1 VGFSPL
7 RRVIPPGSG
16 RLTMSGRREFGSAGL
31 LEAAP
36 DAIVGVGADGLI
48 ALVNAQAERLFGYGR
63 AELLGQP
70 IELLVPEDVRAA
82 HPGHRLRYERD
93 AHPRPMGA
101 GTPLAGRRKDGSQFP
116 AEISLSPIDTEHGRL
131 VAAAVRDV
139 SDRIRAEAKFRG
151 LLEAAPDAIV
161 GVTPDGRISL
171 VNAQTER
178 LFGYDRAELVGEPVE
193 ILVPEYARDR
203 HPAHRDGYLHDLA
216 PRPMG
221 AEMQLAGR
229 RKDGSHFPA
238 EISLSSIDT
247 EDGVLVS
254 AAVRDVSARVR
265 AEAKFR
271 SLLEAAPDAIVG
283 VTPDGRISLVN
294 AQTER
299 LFGYARDELVG
310 QPIEML
316 VPDRVRGVHPSHRNG
331 YFDQPQP
338 RPMGAG
344 MELAGRRKDG
354 TEFPCEISLSS
365 IDTEDGVLV
374 SAAVR
379 DVTERRRAA
388 EAQNRLA
395 TIVQSSHDAIMG
407 KTLSGL
413 ITSWNP
419 GAERLYGYREAEIL
433 GRSAEV
439 LFPADRRSNELA
451 ILSRI
456 AAGERVEQYQTERL
470 CKDGSIV
477 QVSLTMSPIAD
488 AAGTIIGVAS
498 VSRDISD
505 RQRAEAKFRGLLEAA
520 PDAIVGVTPDG
531 TITLVNAQVE
541 RLFGYHRDELLG
553 QPVEILVP
561 GYARDRHPAHR
572 DGYLHDPAPRPMGA
586 GMPLAGR
593 RKDGSHFPAEI
604 SLSSIDTEDGVLVSA
619 AIRDVSA
626 RTRAEAK
633 FRGLLEAAP
642 DAIVGVA
649 PDGQITL
656 VNAQAERL
664 FGYHREE
671 LLGHPIEILVPDRAC
686 SVHPSRRDGYFRQ
699 PQPRPMGA
707 GMQLAARRK
716 DGTEFPAEIS
726 LSALDTEDG
735 PMVSAA
741 IRDVTDRIE
750 AQAERERLK
759 TAAERERL
767 EAQLHQSQR
776 LESLGQLAGGVAH
789 DFNNLLAVMLNYTT
803 FVAEEVN
810 VAAAQDGGR
819 WRQVGHDIVQIQRA
833 GQRATELTHQLLAF
847 GRREVVRPQVLNLN
861 TVVSEIEALLR
872 RTLGEHI
879 QLHTTL
885 AGDLWPVLVD
895 PGQLE
900 QVLVNLAVNA
910 RDAMPD
916 GGTLSI
922 HTTNITIDDTT
933 PATVRGP
940 ALPAGRHVKLRVADT
955 GTGIPADIVERVF
968 EPFFTTKPKGEG
980 TGLGL
985 ATVYGIITQAGGHA
999 EITSAPG
1006 VGTAFTILLPATDQQ
1021 PAATD
1026 QPAPTTARSRG
1037 GETIL
1042 VVEDEEALREVTRRI
1057 LTRNGYHVMTAHSGP
1072 EALKTAEHAPDPIH
1086 LLLTDVIM
1094 PHMLGKELATKL
1106 RALDPGIRVLYMSG
1120 YAQPVLASQ
1129 GTLDPGVILV
1139 EKPFSEPALLDR
1151 VRTVLDTPNPS

>member
-1 VGFSPL
+1 MVA
-7 RRVIPPGSG
+7 RRGSG
-16 RLTMSGRREFGSAGL
+16 SNAL

-36 DAIVGVGADGLI
+36 DAIVGVGADGVI

-63 AELLGQP
+63 EELLGQP
-70 IELLVPEDVRAA
+70 IELLVPEDARVV
-82 HPGHRLRYERD
+82 HPGHRQRYLND

-101 GTPLAGRRKDGSQFP
+101 GMQLAGRRKDGSRFP
-116 AEISLSPIDTEHGRL
+116 AEISLSPIDTEQGLL

-139 SDRIRAEAKFRG
+139 SDRVKAQAKFRG

-161 GVTPDGRISL
+161 GVTVDGRISL

-178 LFGYDRAELVGEPVE
+178 LFGYSRDELVGEPVE

-203 HPAHRDGYLHDLA
+203 HPAHRDGYLDDPA

-221 AEMQLAGR
+221 AGMQLAGR

-247 EDGVLVS
+247 EDGRLVS
-254 AAVRDVSARVR
+254 AAVRDVSDRVK

-271 SLLEAAPDAIVG
+271 GLLEAAPDAIVG
-283 VTPDGRISLVN
+283 VTADGCISLVN
-294 AQTER
+294 AQAER
-299 LFGYARDELVG
+299 LFGYRRDELVG
-310 QPIEML
+310 QQVEIL
-316 VPDRVRGVHPSHRNG
+316 VPDRVRHMHPAHRDG
-331 YFDQPQP
+331 YFTQPQA

-344 MELAGRRKDG
+344 VELVARRKDG

-388 EAQNRLA
+388 EAQSRLA

-407 KTLSGL
+407 KTLDGV

-419 GAERLYGYREAEIL
+419 GAERLYGYRTEEMIGRPAEI
-433 GRSAEV
+433 
-439 LFPADRRSNELA
+439 LFPADRRATEDRILA
-451 ILSRI
+451 RI
-456 AAGERVEQYQTERL
+456 AGGERVEAYQTERL
-470 CKDGSIV
+470 RKDGSTIA
-477 QVSLTMSPIAD
+477 VSLSMSPITD
-488 AAGTIIGVAS
+488 AAGAIVGVAS
-498 VSRDISD
+498 VSRDVSE

-531 TITLVNAQVE
+531 
-541 RLFGYHRDELLG
+541 
-553 QPVEILVP
+553 
-561 GYARDRHPAHR
+561 
-572 DGYLHDPAPRPMGA
+572 
-586 GMPLAGR
+586 
-593 RKDGSHFPAEI
+593 
-604 SLSSIDTEDGVLVSA
+604 
-619 AIRDVSA
+619 
-626 RTRAEAK
+626 
-633 FRGLLEAAP
+633 
-642 DAIVGVA
+642 
-649 PDGQITL
+649 QIAL

-664 FGYHREE
+664 FGYHRDE
-671 LLGHPIEILVPDRAC
+671 LLDQPIEILVPDRARHL
-686 SVHPSRRDGYFRQ
+686 HPAHRTGYFTH

-726 LSALDTEDG
+726 LSSIDTEDG
-735 PMVSAA
+735 QVVSAA
-741 IRDVTDRIE
+741 IRDVTDRLE
-750 AQAERERLK
+750 AQTERERLK
-759 TAAERERL
+759 ATAERERL

-789 DFNNLLAVMLNYTT
+789 DFNNLLAVMLNYTA
-803 FVAEEVN
+803 FIAEEIT
-810 VAAAQDGGR
+810 AAAAADSDQR
-819 WRQVGHDIVQIQRA
+819 WNAVYHDILQIQRA
-833 GQRATELTHQLLAF
+833 GERATELTHQLLAF

-861 TVVSEIEALLR
+861 TVVAEVEALLR

-879 QLHTTL
+879 QLHTDL
-885 AGDLWPVLVD
+885 APDLWPVLAD

-922 HTTNITIDDTT
+922 TTTNRTIDEHA
-933 PATVRGP
+933 PRPGLRP
-940 ALPAGRHVKLRVADT
+940 GRHVQLRVADT
-955 GTGIPADIVERVF
+955 GTGIPSDIAERVF

-980 TGLGL
+980 SGLGL

-999 EITSAPG
+999 DIRSA
-1006 VGTAFTILLPATDQQ
+1006 VGAGTTFIALLPATDQQ
-1021 PAATD
+1021 PTPKE
-1026 QPAPTTARSRG
+1026 QPAPATTSNHG

-1057 LTRNGYHVMTAHSGP
+1057 LTRNGYHVLTAANGP
-1072 EALKTAEHAPDPIH
+1072 EALKTAEDTTDPIH

-1094 PHMLGKELATKL
+1094 PHMLGKELATKISDL
-1106 RALDPGIRVLYMSG
+1106 NPHIRILYMSG

-1129 GTLDPGVILV
+1129 GTLDPGVTLV
-1139 EKPFSEPALLDR
+1139 EKPFSETDLLTR
-1151 VRTVLDTPNPS
+1151 VREVLDTSNPTTNRRHSSPSASITHRDPGR

>member
-1 VGFSPL
+1 M
-7 RRVIPPGSG
+7 PGQ
-16 RLTMSGRREFGSAGL
+16 REFGSAGL

-36 DAIVGVGADGLI
+36 DAIIGVGTDGLI

-70 IELLVPEDVRAA
+70 IELLVPEDVRDA
-82 HPGHRLRYERD
+82 HPGHRLRYEND

-101 GTPLAGRRKDGSQFP
+101 GTPLAGRRKDGSRFP
-116 AEISLSPIDTEHGRL
+116 AEISLSPIDTEYGRV

-139 SDRIRAEAKFRG
+139 SDRVRAEAKFRG

-161 GVTPDGRISL
+161 GVTTDGRISL

-178 LFGYDRAELVGEPVE
+178 LFGYG
-193 ILVPEYARDR
+193 
-203 HPAHRDGYLHDLA
+203 
-216 PRPMG
+216 
-221 AEMQLAGR
+221 
-229 RKDGSHFPA
+229 
-238 EISLSSIDT
+238 
-247 EDGVLVS
+247 
-254 AAVRDVSARVR
+254 
-265 AEAKFR
+265 
-271 SLLEAAPDAIVG
+271 
-283 VTPDGRISLVN
+283 
-294 AQTER
+294 
-299 LFGYARDELVG
+299 RDELVG
-310 QPIEML
+310 QPIEIL
-316 VPDRVRGVHPSHRNG
+316 VPDRVRAVHPGHRDG
-331 YFDQPQP
+331 YFRQPQP

-374 SAAVR
+374 SAAIR

-433 GRSAEV
+433 GRNADV
-439 LFPADRRSNELA
+439 LFPSDRRSNEAA
-451 ILSRI
+451 ILPRI
-456 AAGERVEQYQTERL
+456 ARGERVEQYQTERVR
-470 CKDGSIV
+470 KDGSTV
-477 QVSLTMSPIAD
+477 MVSLSMSPITD
-488 AAGTIIGVAS
+488 ATGTIIGVAS

-531 TITLVNAQVE
+531 TIALVNAQVE

-553 QPVEILVP
+553 QLVEVLVP

-572 DGYLHDPAPRPMGA
+572 DSYLHDPAPRPMGA

-593 RKDGSHFPAEI
+593 RKDGSQFPAEI
-604 SLSSIDTEDGVLVSA
+604 SLSSIDTEDGKLVSA
-619 AIRDVSA
+619 AIRDVSD
-626 RTRAEAK
+626 RVRAEAK

-649 PDGQITL
+649 PDGLITL

-664 FGYHREE
+664 FGYHRDE
-671 LLGHPIEILVPDRAC
+671 LLGQPIEILVPDRVR
-686 SVHPSRRDGYFRQ
+686 SLHPGRRTGYFND

-726 LSALDTEDG
+726 LSAMDTEDG

-741 IRDVTDRIE
+741 IRDVTDRLE

-767 EAQLHQSQR
+767 EAQLHQAQR

-789 DFNNLLAVMLNYTT
+789 DFNNLLAVMLNYAT
-803 FVAEEVN
+803 FVAEEIN
-810 VAAAQDGGR
+810 DAVAADGGR
-819 WRQVGHDIVQIQRA
+819 WRQVGHDILQIQRA
-833 GQRATELTHQLLAF
+833 GERATELTHQLLAF

-861 TVVSEIEALLR
+861 TVVSEIEALLH

-879 QLHTTL
+879 QLHAALT
-885 AGDLWPVLVD
+885 GDLWPVLAD

-900 QVLVNLAVNA
+900 QVLVNFAVNA

-922 HTTNITIDDTT
+922 HTTNITIEDATT
-933 PATVRGP
+933 TRRGSS
-940 ALPAGRHVKLRVADT
+940 LRAGRHVKLRVADT

-985 ATVYGIITQAGGHA
+985 ATVYGIITQAGGHV

-1006 VGTAFTILLPATDQQ
+1006 AGTAFTILLPATDQQ
-1021 PAATD
+1021 PTATE
-1026 QPAPTTARSRG
+1026 QPVTAIVHSGG

-1057 LTRNGYHVMTAHSGP
+1057 LARNGYQVLTAHSGP
-1072 EALKTAEHAPDPIH
+1072 EALKTAAHATDPIH

-1094 PHMLGKELATKL
+1094 PHMLGKELATKI
-1106 RALDPGIRVLYMSG
+1106 RDLDPNTRVLYMSG

-1129 GTLDPGVILV
+1129 GTLDLGVILV
-1139 EKPFSEPALLDR
+1139 EKPFSEPDLLER
-1151 VRTVLDTPNPS
+1151 VRTVLDTPNPPS

>member
-1 VGFSPL
+1 V
-7 RRVIPPGSG
+7 
-16 RLTMSGRREFGSAGL
+16 
-31 LEAAP
+31 
-36 DAIVGVGADGLI
+36 
-48 ALVNAQAERLFGYGR
+48 
-63 AELLGQP
+63 
-70 IELLVPEDVRAA
+70 
-82 HPGHRLRYERD
+82 
-93 AHPRPMGA
+93 
-101 GTPLAGRRKDGSQFP
+101 
-116 AEISLSPIDTEHGRL
+116 

-139 SDRIRAEAKFRG
+139 TDRVRAEAKFRG

-161 GVTPDGRISL
+161 GVTPNGRISL

-178 LFGYDRAELVGEPVE
+178 LFGYGRDELVGELVE
-193 ILVPEYARDR
+193 MLVPEYARDR
-203 HPAHRDGYLHDLA
+203 HPQHRDGYLHDPA

-221 AEMQLAGR
+221 AGMQLSGR

-254 AAVRDVSARVR
+254 AAVRDVSGRVR

-294 AQTER
+294 AQAER
-299 LFGYARDELVG
+299 LFGYGRDELVG
-310 QPIEML
+310 ESIELL
-316 VPDRVRGVHPSHRNG
+316 VPDRVRGVHPSHRTG
-331 YFDQPQP
+331 YFHQPQP

-344 MELAGRRKDG
+344 MELAARRKDR

-374 SAAVR
+374 SAAIR

-388 EAQNRLA
+388 EAQSRLA

-407 KTLSGL
+407 KTLTGV

-419 GAERLYGYREAEIL
+419 GAERLYGYREAEIVG
-433 GRSAEV
+433 GRAEV
-439 LFPADRRSNELA
+439 LFPADGRANELA
-451 ILSRI
+451 ILARI
-456 AAGERVEQYQTERL
+456 AGGERVEQYQTERL
-470 CKDGSIV
+470 RKDGSTV
-477 QVSLTMSPIAD
+477 MVSLTMSPIAD
-488 AAGTIIGVAS
+488 ATGAIIGVAS

-505 RQRAEAKFRGLLEAA
+505 RQRAEARFRGLLEAA

-531 TITLVNAQVE
+531 RIALVNAQVE
-541 RLFGYHRDELLG
+541 RLFGYHRDDLLG
-553 QPVEILVP
+553 RPVEILVP
-561 GYARDRHPAHR
+561 EYARDKHPGHR
-572 DGYLHDPAPRPMGA
+572 AGYLRDPAPRPMGA
-586 GMPLAGR
+586 GMQLAGR
-593 RKDGSHFPAEI
+593 RRDGSRFPAEI

-619 AIRDVSA
+619 AIRDVSD
-626 RTRAEAK
+626 RVRAEAK

-642 DAIVGVA
+642 DAIVGVT
-649 PDGQITL
+649 PDGRITL

-671 LLGHPIEILVPDRAC
+671 LLGQPIEILVPDRAC
-686 SVHPSRRDGYFRQ
+686 GVHPAHRTGYFSQ
-699 PQPRPMGA
+699 PQARPMGA

-741 IRDVTDRIE
+741 IRDVTDRLE

-759 TAAERERL
+759 TAGERERL

-789 DFNNLLAVMLNYTT
+789 DFNNLLAVILNYTS
-803 FVAEEVN
+803 FIAEEIN
-810 VAAAQDGGR
+810 RAAAQDRSR
-819 WRQVGHDIVQIQRA
+819 WQQVGHDIAQVQRA
-833 GQRATELTHQLLAF
+833 GKRATELTHQLLAF

-861 TVVSEIEALLR
+861 TVVGEIESLLR

-879 QLHTTL
+879 QLHTAL
-885 AGDLWPVLVD
+885 AVDLWPVLAD

-922 HTTNITIDDTT
+922 HTTNHTIDDIS
-933 PATVRGP
+933 ATRRP
-940 ALPAGRHVKLRVADT
+940 ALQPGPHIKLRVADT
-955 GTGIPADIVERVF
+955 GMGIPADIAERVF

-999 EITSAPG
+999 EITSALG
-1006 VGTAFTILLPATDQQ
+1006 AGTAFTIFLPITDQQ
-1021 PAATD
+1021 PTPNQ
-1026 QPAPTTARSRG
+1026 QPVPTTARGNG
-1037 GETIL
+1037 GETVLI
-1042 VVEDEEALREVTRRI
+1042 VEDEEALREVARRI
-1057 LTRNGYHVMTAHSGP
+1057 LTRNGYHVLTAASGP
-1072 EALKTAEHAPDPIH
+1072 EALKIAEHGTEDIR

-1094 PHMLGKELATKL
+1094 PHMLGKDLVTAVCELYPDT
-1106 RALDPGIRVLYMSG
+1106 RVLYMSG

-1129 GTLDPGVILV
+1129 GTLDPGVILL
-1139 EKPFSEPALLDR
+1139 EKPFSEPGLLER
-1151 VRTVLDTPNPS
+1151 VRAVLDTP

>member
-1 VGFSPL
+1 
-7 RRVIPPGSG
+7 
-16 RLTMSGRREFGSAGL
+16 MSGQGEFGSAGL

-36 DAIVGVGADGLI
+36 DAIIGVGADGLI
-48 ALVNAQAERLFGYGR
+48 VLVNAQAERLFGYGR
-63 AELLGQP
+63 AELLGRP
-70 IELLVPEDVRAA
+70 VELLVPEDVRAA
-82 HPGHRLRYERD
+82 HPGHRRRYEKD

-101 GTPLAGRRKDGSQFP
+101 GMPLAGRRKDGSRFP
-116 AEISLSPIDTEHGRL
+116 AEISLSPIDTVGGRV

-139 SDRIRAEAKFRG
+139 SDRVRAEAKFRG

-178 LFGYDRAELVGEPVE
+178 LFGYGRDELVGEPIE
-193 ILVPEYARDR
+193 ILVPERVR
-203 HPAHRDGYLHDLA
+203 GVHPGHRDGYFA
-216 PRPMG
+216 EPQPRPMG
-221 AEMQLAGR
+221 AGMELAGR
-229 RKDGSHFPA
+229 RRDGTEFPA

-254 AAVRDVSARVR
+254 AA
-265 AEAKFR
+265 
-271 SLLEAAPDAIVG
+271 I
-283 VTPDGRISLVN
+283 
-294 AQTER
+294 
-299 LFGYARDELVG
+299 
-310 QPIEML
+310 
-316 VPDRVRGVHPSHRNG
+316 
-331 YFDQPQP
+331 
-338 RPMGAG
+338 
-344 MELAGRRKDG
+344 
-354 TEFPCEISLSS
+354 
-365 IDTEDGVLV
+365 
-374 SAAVR
+374 R
-379 DVTERRRAA
+379 DVTDRRRAA

-395 TIVQSSHDAIMG
+395 AIVRSSHDAILG
-407 KTLSGL
+407 KTLTGV

-419 GAERLYGYREAEIL
+419 GAERLYGYPEAEIVS
-433 GRSAEV
+433 RNAEV
-439 LFPADRRSNELA
+439 LFPTERRSDEVA

-456 AAGERVEQYQTERL
+456 ACGERVEQYQTERL
-470 CKDGSIV
+470 RRDGSTV
-477 QVSLTMSPIAD
+477 MVSLSMSPIVDAD
-488 AAGTIIGVAS
+488 GVITGVAS

-531 TITLVNAQVE
+531 TIALVNAQTE
-541 RLFGYHRDELLG
+541 RLFGYHRDELVG
-553 QPVEILVP
+553 QLVEVLVP

-572 DGYLHDPAPRPMGA
+572 DGYLDDPAPRPMGA

-619 AIRDVSA
+619 AIRDVSD

-633 FRGLLEAAP
+633 FRGLLESAP

-649 PDGQITL
+649 PDGQIIL

-664 FGYHREE
+664 FGYHRKE
-671 LLGHPIEILVPDRAC
+671 LLSHPIEILVPDRAC
-686 SVHPSRRDGYFRQ
+686 SVHPGHRAGYFIQ

-741 IRDVTDRIE
+741 IRDVSDRIE

-759 TAAERERL
+759 SAAERERL
-767 EAQLHQSQR
+767 ESQLHQSQR

-789 DFNNLLAVMLNYTT
+789 DFNNLLAVMLNYTA
-803 FVAEEVN
+803 FVAEEIN
-810 VAAAQDGGR
+810 AAAAAPGGGR
-819 WRQVGHDIVQIQRA
+819 WRQVGHDIVQVQRA
-833 GQRATELTHQLLAF
+833 GDRATELTHQLLAF
-847 GRREVVRPQVLNLN
+847 GRREVVRPQVLDLN
-861 TVVSEIEALLR
+861 TVVGEIDALLR

-879 QLHTTL
+879 QLRTTL
-885 AGDLWPVLVD
+885 AGDLWRVLAD

-922 HTTNITIDDTT
+922 DTTNVILDHATT
-933 PATVRGP
+933 TVRGP
-940 ALPAGRHVKLRVADT
+940 VLFAGRHVKLGVVDT
-955 GTGIPADIVERVF
+955 GAGIPADLVERVF

-980 TGLGL
+980 SGLGL
-985 ATVYGIITQAGGHA
+985 ATVYGIITQAGGHV
-999 EITSAPG
+999 EITSEPG
-1006 VGTAFTILLPATDQQ
+1006 VGTAFTILLPVTDQQ
-1021 PAATD
+1021 PAAAVP
-1026 QPAPTTARSRG
+1026 PAAAATRGGSGG

-1042 VVEDEEALREVTRRI
+1042 VVEDEDALREVTRRI
-1057 LTRNGYHVMTAHSGP
+1057 LARNGYQVLTAHNGL
-1072 EALKTAEHAPDPIH
+1072 EALNIAEHAAGSIH

-1094 PHMLGKELATKL
+1094 PQMLGKELATRVCEL
-1106 RALDPGIRVLYMSG
+1106 YPATRVLYMSG
-1120 YAQPVLASQ
+1120 YAQPVLATQ
-1129 GTLDPGVILV
+1129 GTLDPDVTLV
-1139 EKPFSEPALLDR
+1139 EKPFSEAALLGH
-1151 VRTVLDTPNPS
+1151 VRTVLDTRLRPC

>member
-1 VGFSPL
+1 MPAQ
-7 RRVIPPGSG
+7 
-16 RLTMSGRREFGSAGL
+16 REFGSAGL

-36 DAIVGVGADGLI
+36 DAIIGVGADGLI

-70 IELLVPEDVRAA
+70 IELLVPENVRDA
-82 HPGHRLRYERD
+82 HPSHRLRYVSD

-101 GTPLAGRRKDGSQFP
+101 GMPLAGRRKDGSRFP

-139 SDRIRAEAKFRG
+139 SDRVRAEAKFRS

-161 GVTPDGRISL
+161 GVTTDGRISL

-178 LFGYDRAELVGEPVE
+178 LFGYGRDELVGEPVE
-193 ILVPEYARDR
+193 MLVPEYARDR
-203 HPAHRDGYLHDLA
+203 HPGHRDGYLHDRA

-247 EDGVLVS
+247 ENGVLVS
-254 AAVRDVSARVR
+254 AAVRDVSDRVR

-271 SLLEAAPDAIVG
+271 GLLEAAPDAIVG
-283 VTPDGRISLVN
+283 VTTDGRISLVN

-299 LFGYARDELVG
+299 LFGYDRDELIG
-310 QPIEML
+310 EPIEIL
-316 VPDRVRGVHPSHRNG
+316 VPDRVRSVHPGHRSG
-331 YFDQPQP
+331 YFSQPQP

-344 MELAGRRKDG
+344 MELAGRRKNG

-379 DVTERRRAA
+379 DVTERRREA

-407 KTLSGL
+407 KSLSGV

-419 GAERLYGYREAEIL
+419 GAERLYGYREAEIV
-433 GRSAEV
+433 GRNAEV
-439 LFPADRRSNELA
+439 LFPIDRRSNELA

-456 AAGERVEQYQTERL
+456 ARGERVEQYQTERL
-470 CKDGSIV
+470 RKDGSTV
-477 QVSLTMSPIAD
+477 MVSLSMSPISD
-488 AAGTIIGVAS
+488 ATGTIIGVAS

-505 RQRAEAKFRGLLEAA
+505 RQRAEARFRGLLEAA

-531 TITLVNAQVE
+531 TIALVNAQVE

-553 QPVEILVP
+553 QLVEILVP

-586 GMPLAGR
+586 GMQLAGR

-604 SLSSIDTEDGVLVSA
+604 SLSSIDTEEGVLVSA
-619 AIRDVSA
+619 AIRDVSD

-664 FGYHREE
+664 FGYGRDE
-671 LLGHPIEILVPDRAC
+671 LLGQPIEILVPDRARG
-686 SVHPSRRDGYFRQ
+686 VHPSRRTGYFTK

-750 AQAERERLK
+750 SQAEQERLK

-789 DFNNLLAVMLNYTT
+789 DFNNLLAVMLNYTA
-803 FVAEEVN
+803 FVAEEIN
-810 VAAAQDGGR
+810 DAAAQDGGR
-819 WRQVGHDIVQIQRA
+819 WRQVGHDIIQVQRA
-833 GQRATELTHQLLAF
+833 GERATELTHQLLAF

-861 TVVSEIEALLR
+861 TVVGEIEALMR

-879 QLHTTL
+879 QLHATL
-885 AGDLWPVLVD
+885 TDDLWPVLAD

-922 HTTNITIDDTT
+922 DTTNITIDDTT
-933 PATVRGP
+933 TTVRGL
-940 ALPAGRHVKLRVADT
+940 ALHAGRHVKLRVADT

-980 TGLGL
+980 SGLGL
-985 ATVYGIITQAGGHA
+985 ATVYGIITQAGGHT
-999 EITSAPG
+999 EISSAPG
-1006 VGTAFTILLPATDQQ
+1006 AGTAFTILLPATDQQ
-1021 PAATD
+1021 PATTE
-1026 QPAPTTARSRG
+1026 QPAPATDRSHG

-1057 LTRNGYHVMTAHSGP
+1057 LTRNGYHVLTADNGP
-1072 EALKTAEHAPDPIH
+1072 EALKTAEHTTGTIH

-1094 PHMLGKELATKL
+1094 PHMLGKELAAKIRNL
-1106 RALDPGIRVLYMSG
+1106 YPGTRVLYMSG

-1139 EKPFSEPALLDR
+1139 EKPFSEPGLLDR

>member
-1 VGFSPL
+1 
-7 RRVIPPGSG
+7 
-16 RLTMSGRREFGSAGL
+16 

-36 DAIVGVGADGLI
+36 DAIVGVGADGQI
-48 ALVNAQAERLFGYGR
+48 ALVNAQAERLFGYSR
-63 AELLGQP
+63 DELLGQP
-70 IELLVPEDVRAA
+70 IELLVPEDVRDA
-82 HPGHRLRYERD
+82 HPGYRQRYERD

-101 GTPLAGRRKDGSQFP
+101 GMQLSGRRKDGSRFP

-139 SDRIRAEAKFRG
+139 SDRVRAEAKFRG

-161 GVTPDGRISL
+161 GVTADGRISL
-171 VNAQTER
+171 VNAQAER
-178 LFGYDRAELVGEPVE
+178 LFGYR
-193 ILVPEYARDR
+193 
-203 HPAHRDGYLHDLA
+203 
-216 PRPMG
+216 
-221 AEMQLAGR
+221 
-229 RKDGSHFPA
+229 
-238 EISLSSIDT
+238 
-247 EDGVLVS
+247 
-254 AAVRDVSARVR
+254 
-265 AEAKFR
+265 
-271 SLLEAAPDAIVG
+271 
-283 VTPDGRISLVN
+283 
-294 AQTER
+294 
-299 LFGYARDELVG
+299 RDELVG
-310 QPIEML
+310 ELIEIL
-316 VPDRVRGVHPSHRNG
+316 VPDRDRGVHPGHRG
-331 YFDQPQP
+331 RYFTQPQP
-338 RPMGAG
+338 RRMRTG
-344 MELAGRRKDG
+344 MELAGRRKNG

-365 IDTEDGVLV
+365 IDTEEGVLV

-407 KTLSGL
+407 KTLSGV

-419 GAERLYGYREAEIL
+419 GAERLYGYREAEII
-433 GRSAEV
+433 GRNAEM
-439 LFPADRRSNELA
+439 LFPPDRRGNETA
-451 ILSRI
+451 ILTRI
-456 AAGERVEQYQTERL
+456 AAGERVEQYETERL
-470 CKDGSIV
+470 RKDGSTV
-477 QVSLTMSPIAD
+477 QVSLSMSPIAD
-488 AAGTIIGVAS
+488 ARGRIIGVAS
-498 VSRDISD
+498 VSRDISEK
-505 RQRAEAKFRGLLEAA
+505 QRAEAKFRGLLEAA

-531 TITLVNAQVE
+531 TIALVNAQVE

-553 QPVEILVP
+553 QQVEVLVP

-572 DGYLHDPAPRPMGA
+572 RGYLHDPAPRPMGA
-586 GMPLAGR
+586 GMQLAGR

-619 AIRDVSA
+619 AIRDVSD

-642 DAIVGVA
+642 DAIVAVA

-656 VNAQAERL
+656 INAQAERL
-664 FGYHREE
+664 FGYGRDE
-671 LLGHPIEILVPDRAC
+671 LLGQPIEVLVPERARG
-686 SVHPSRRDGYFRQ
+686 VHPGHRTGYFNE
-699 PQPRPMGA
+699 PEPRPMGA

-741 IRDVTDRIE
+741 IRDVTDRLE
-750 AQAERERLK
+750 SQAERERLK

-803 FVAEEVN
+803 FVAEEISR
-810 VAAAQDGGR
+810 AAEQDGGR
-819 WRQVGHDIVQIQRA
+819 WQQVGHDIVQIRRA
-833 GQRATELTHQLLAF
+833 GERATELTHQLLAF
-847 GRREVVRPQVLNLN
+847 GRREVVRPQVLSLN
-861 TVVSEIEALLR
+861 AVVAEIETLMR

-879 QLHTTL
+879 QLATTL
-885 AGDLWPVLVD
+885 AGDLWPVLAD

-900 QVLVNLAVNA
+900 QVLVNLAINA

-922 HTTNITIDDTT
+922 DTTNHTIDETT
-933 PATVRGP
+933 TTRGP
-940 ALPAGRHVKLRVADT
+940 ALQPGRHVKLRVADT
-955 GTGIPADIVERVF
+955 GTGIPPEILERVF

-980 TGLGL
+980 SGLGL

-999 EITSAPG
+999 EIASASG
-1006 VGTAFTILLPATDQQ
+1006 AGTAFTIFLPATDRQ
-1021 PAATD
+1021 PGPAER
-1026 QPAPTTARSRG
+1026 PAPVTARSQG

-1057 LTRNGYHVMTAHSGP
+1057 LTRNGYRVLTAHSGP
-1072 EALKTAEHAPDPIH
+1072 EALKIAEHSTETIH

-1094 PHMLGKELATKL
+1094 PHMLGKELATTICEL
-1106 RALDPGIRVLYMSG
+1106 YPGTRVLYMSG

-1129 GTLDPGVILV
+1129 GTLEPGVILV

-1151 VRTVLDTPNPS
+1151 VRAVLDTPSPP